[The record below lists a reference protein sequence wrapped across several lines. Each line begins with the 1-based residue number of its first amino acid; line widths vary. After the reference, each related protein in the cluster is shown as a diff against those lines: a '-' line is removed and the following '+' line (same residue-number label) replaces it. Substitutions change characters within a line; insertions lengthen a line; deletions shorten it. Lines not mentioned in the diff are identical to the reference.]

1 MNTNQAQTKARQ
13 QCRQRGLDRSQWVL
27 HVTPAERQA
36 LQAYLYQ
43 LRTRITGS
51 VPTRAIEIKPYHLWK
66 GANGW
71 DWHVVVNGRPVAGV
85 QRHGEGKPQKWRHI
99 EICEWRARALDGSA
113 MRPWFY
119 GRTPEE
125 AAVKFLSD
133 KGGSSNSAQP
143 PPSPAP

>member
-1 MNTNQAQTKARQ
+1 MHTNQAQIKF
-13 QCRQRGLDRSQWVL
+13 RQRRRHQGLDRSQWVL

-43 LRTRITGS
+43 LRTRVTGS
-51 VPTRAIEIKPYHLWK
+51 LPTRAIEIKPYHLRR
-66 GANGW
+66 GGNGW
-71 DWHVVVNGRPVAGV
+71 DWYVVVNGRLAAGV
-85 QRHGEGKPQKWRHI
+85 QRHSKGMAQKWRHAS
-99 EICEWRARALDGSA
+99 ICQWRARALEGSA

-133 KGGSSNSAQP
+133 NGSSPVQTKRP
-143 PPSPAP
+143 P